1 MAYNTQ
7 VLFEKAKEQIVSKR
21 LIFIEEVATFIGVAK
36 PTFYEHFPI
45 DSNEMNELK
54 KLIEDNKITLKTSMR
69 KKWYDSDNASLQ
81 MGLMKLIGTPEELR
95 RLSMNHNV
103 TEEMEKPIFKQI
115 DLDVTENDSSNE
127 NS

>member
-7 VLFEKAKEQIVSKR
+7 VLFEKAKTEIVSKR

-54 KLIEDNKITLKTSMR
+54 GLIENNKITLKTSMR
-69 KKWYDSDNASLQ
+69 KKWYDSDNATLQ
-81 MGLMKLIGTPEELR
+81 MALMKLLSSQEEHRKLSQQYIESNNTNISEIKLIDAVGDTDTETPA
-95 RLSMNHNV
+95 
-103 TEEMEKPIFKQI
+103 
-115 DLDVTENDSSNE
+115 
-127 NS
+127 

>member
-54 KLIEDNKITLKTSMR
+54 GLIENNKITLKTSMR
-69 KKWYDSDNASLQ
+69 KKWYDSDNATLQ
-81 MGLMKLIGTPEELR
+81 MALMKLLSSQEEHR
-95 RLSMNHNV
+95 KLSQQYI
-103 TEEMEKPIFKQI
+103 EQ
-115 DLDVTENDSSNE
+115 NDISQDKTIKISINE
-127 NS
+127 NL